1 MRVFYAE
8 QASGRY
14 LGAFTGA
21 FDTPAGAVGVP
32 LGPEDGRQVWNGAGW
47 EWPVEIIRAE
57 KLSAIQQRFE
67 SQLEAGLDYGG
78 KVLQIR
84 SQDQINLTTMG
95 NEARWAL
102 AMNAPWPADFAW
114 RMADDSFLPVAEAA
128 TMIALAEAAKAE
140 VYRLNQLKWQHVD
153 AVRALAE
160 AGAIANYDFN
170 IGW

>member
-1 MRVFYAE
+1 MRTFYVDA
-8 QASGRY
+8 ANGRW
-14 LGAFTGA
+14 LGIYTGA
-21 FDTPAGAVGVP
+21 LDAPPGAIAVP
-32 LGPEDGRQVWNGAGW
+32 TGPDDGRQIWNGTAWGW
-47 EWPVEIIRAE
+47 PPETLRVE
-57 KLSAIQQRFE
+57 KLAAIEQRF
-67 SQLEAGLDYGG
+67 QQALAAGLAYGG

-84 SQDQINLTTMG
+84 PQDQINLTTMG

-102 AMNAPWPADFAW
+102 AANAPWPADFAW
-114 RMADDSFLPVAEAA
+114 RMADDSFLPVADAA

-160 AGAIANYDFN
+160 AGAIASYDFN